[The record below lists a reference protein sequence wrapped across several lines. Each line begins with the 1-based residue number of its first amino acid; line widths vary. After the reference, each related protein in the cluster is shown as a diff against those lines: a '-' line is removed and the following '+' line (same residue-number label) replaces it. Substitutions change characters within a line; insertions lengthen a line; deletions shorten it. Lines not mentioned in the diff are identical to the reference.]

1 MQKGFKNDFEVTR
14 EIECEILG
22 RWATKFATQG
32 KRFLVVIDQNFDLRQ
47 VHSSVSGMVNKQSE
61 HIVQTFYLVT
71 PKEMMEFML
80 SVYVD
85 VDVERTN

>member
-1 MQKGFKNDFEVTR
+1 MTSKSHGGLIAEY
-14 EIECEILG
+14 IG
-22 RWATKFATQG
+22 RWETKFQTQG
-32 KRFLVVIDQNFDLRQ
+32 RGLLVVFDLRQ
-47 VHSSVSGMVNKQSE
+47 VHSPVSGMVNKQSE

>member
-14 EIECEILG
+14 EIESEIHG

-47 VHSSVSGMVNKQSE
+47 VHSPVSGMVNKQSE
-61 HIVQTFYLVT
+61 HIVQTFYLV
-71 PKEMMEFML
+71 
-80 SVYVD
+80 
-85 VDVERTN
+85 RG